1 MPFLLH
7 IEHFLE
13 LFFLEYKFEY
23 LVGFKIMLNIECD
36 KFKAHTR
43 VKQKSM
49 QNTKYNVN
57 FVWDEGFI
65 GSEMV

>member
-23 LVGFKIMLNIECD
+23 LVGLKIMLNIECD
-36 KFKAHTR
+36 KC
-43 VKQKSM
+43 
-49 QNTKYNVN
+49 
-57 FVWDEGFI
+57 
-65 GSEMV
+65 